1 MLHEVGLDAGR
12 AEDTFAAAA
21 LRPVG
26 GGRHPLDI
34 AAVRERN
41 DHIFL
46 WDQVFFVEFDGALEV
61 QRGPAGI
68 AVLLLEVAEVVL
80 DQQHDLR
87 LVLQEVLEVGDALD
101 DLLVLLHDLVAL
113 EAGEAAQPHIDDGL
127 RLALRQLEALLQAL
141 LRGLLVLRLADRF
154 DDGVQ
159 VVEGDLEAFQEVRTI
174 PCALE
179 FVPRPTGEDI
189 AAMIDVMLQQRLEVE
204 NHRPPF
210 DQRQRDHAESGLQG
224 GVLVQ
229 IVEDGQRS
237 GILLQL
243 DDDAHTL
250 TVGLVVQVR
259 DAFELSLAHQL
270 RDTRDQRRFVDHVWD
285 LGDDDPLAAVL
296 RLLEGVAGTHDQA
309 TVTGAVGGG
318 DPLATDDDP
327 ASREV
332 RSLDQFHQVL
342 GGGIRMVYEI
352 DLGVADLGKV
362 VRWNVGRHAD
372 GDARGAVEHQ
382 VRQAGGQ
389 HEWLLPGRGIIVAE
403 VDGILLEVDQQF
415 GSDRGEPRLGVPV
428 GGRRVA
434 VDRPEVALAVDQRV
448 AQREVLRH
456 AHQAVVDGHVAG
468 RVVVLEHLRDDGGAL
483 LVAGAGR
490 HPLLLHRV
498 KDPAVNRFQ
507 AVASIGQRPADDDAH
522 RVVHVARAHLVLELQ
537 RQDGTDVQWF
547 HLDLWAQDLVLSCYQ
562 SA

>member
-1 MLHEVGLDAGR
+1 MLHEVGLDWGR
-12 AEDTFAAAA
+12 AEDAFAAAA

-26 GGRHPLDI
+26 GGRHRLDI
-34 AAVRERN
+34 AAVRERH
-41 DHIFL
+41 DHVFL
-46 WDQVFFVEFDGALEV
+46 WDEVFFVEFDGALEV

-210 DQRQRDHAESGLQG
+210 DQRQRDHAESRLQG

-250 TVGLVVQVR
+250 TVALVVQVR

-296 RLLEGVAGTHDQA
+296 RLLEGVAGTHAQA
-309 TVTGAVGGG
+309 TLTRAVRGGAPPPPPGNPPRPEAPPLCPLPPVTAGG
-318 DPLATDDDP
+318 
-327 ASREV
+327 SRMGPEIN
-332 RSLDQFHQVL
+332 L
-342 GGGIRMVYEI
+342 GG
-352 DLGVADLGKV
+352 ADT
-362 VRWNVGRHAD
+362 A
-372 GDARGAVEHQ
+372 
-382 VRQAGGQ
+382 
-389 HEWLLPGRGIIVAE
+389 P
-403 VDGILLEVDQQF
+403 
-415 GSDRGEPRLGVPV
+415 
-428 GGRRVA
+428 
-434 VDRPEVALAVDQRV
+434 
-448 AQREVLRH
+448 
-456 AHQAVVDGHVAG
+456 
-468 RVVVLEHLRDDGGAL
+468 
-483 LVAGAGR
+483 
-490 HPLLLHRV
+490 
-498 KDPAVNRFQ
+498 
-507 AVASIGQRPADDDAH
+507 
-522 RVVHVARAHLVLELQ
+522 
-537 RQDGTDVQWF
+537 
-547 HLDLWAQDLVLSCYQ
+547 
-562 SA
+562 